1 MGERQGTVP
10 GRLDLVVLLPGTL
23 APEKTS
29 APTSRTGGE
38 STGDA
43 PALQKGGTHPA
54 SSKRLVPS
62 PDQFISGI
70 AYHPPSSETYS
81 NGLSLMTNS
90 V

>member
-29 APTSRTGGE
+29 ALTSRTGGE

-54 SSKRLVPS
+54 SSKKAR
-62 PDQFISGI
+62 
-70 AYHPPSSETYS
+70 A
-81 NGLSLMTNS
+81 
-90 V
+90 